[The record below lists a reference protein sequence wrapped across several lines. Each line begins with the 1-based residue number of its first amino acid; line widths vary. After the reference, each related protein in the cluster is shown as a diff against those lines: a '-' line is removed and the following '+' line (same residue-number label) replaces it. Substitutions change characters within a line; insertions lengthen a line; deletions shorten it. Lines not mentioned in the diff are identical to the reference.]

1 MAKLFFARG
10 QQQAK
15 KLAYRYQ
22 KGELN
27 RIRRGIYVDVEN
39 EDEVA
44 KTLESKWYEI
54 ARYIFV
60 EPIAIARTAVELK
73 PAGGRLYLVSSRV
86 TARRT
91 VDVGHLRFDI
101 EPGNDKLGVEQ
112 FTLEMK
118 RSNQARYML
127 ENLKFS
133 RGNDEYRK
141 TLGSKWVEGEL
152 VRTIGRR
159 GEDALYA
166 IRDEA
171 RSLAPHLDLKK
182 QFEKL
187 NNMISAMLNTHPL
200 EGVLQTGTGRA
211 QARGEPFDQDR
222 LQKFEALAD
231 YLIPITL
238 SENPYTFNKSGWRNL
253 SFFESYFSNYIEG
266 TAFTIDEAEEIIF
279 KGVTIYQRHHD
290 SHDVMAHMEISA
302 DMAEMNKVPS
312 SAADLLDILKARHR
326 ILMSARINKR
336 PGEFKNKANKTG
348 GTVFVLPEYV
358 EGTLVQGFEIYMQ
371 LTPGIKRAIFIHF
384 LISEC
389 HPFDDGN
396 GRVARIMMNAELVS
410 ENQFKIIV
418 PTVCR
423 DNYLNSL
430 RTSSRQGRYRVSLKV
445 LHQLQCYTA
454 SLDWNAYGEVRELL
468 EHHAADQEPEV
479 GVAIFNKAISRMGDE
494 YPAG

>member
-1 MAKLFFARG
+1 MARLFFARG

-187 NNMISAMLNTHPL
+187 NNMISAMLNTH
-200 EGVLQTGTGRA
+200 T
-211 QARGEPFDQDR
+211 
-222 LQKFEALAD
+222 
-231 YLIPITL
+231 
-238 SENPYTFNKSGWRNL
+238 
-253 SFFESYFSNYIEG
+253 
-266 TAFTIDEAEEIIF
+266 
-279 KGVTIYQRHHD
+279 
-290 SHDVMAHMEISA
+290 
-302 DMAEMNKVPS
+302 
-312 SAADLLDILKARHR
+312 
-326 ILMSARINKR
+326 
-336 PGEFKNKANKTG
+336 
-348 GTVFVLPEYV
+348 
-358 EGTLVQGFEIYMQ
+358 
-371 LTPGIKRAIFIHF
+371 
-384 LISEC
+384 
-389 HPFDDGN
+389 
-396 GRVARIMMNAELVS
+396 
-410 ENQFKIIV
+410 
-418 PTVCR
+418 
-423 DNYLNSL
+423 
-430 RTSSRQGRYRVSLKV
+430 
-445 LHQLQCYTA
+445 
-454 SLDWNAYGEVRELL
+454 
-468 EHHAADQEPEV
+468 
-479 GVAIFNKAISRMGDE
+479 
-494 YPAG
+494 